1 MQKLRQ
7 FFFNNILPATFQESK
22 TYLEQIRV
30 LKNKLNEVIEVV
42 NSLQEE
48 VNNLKEEVNN
58 LKGGGNV

>member
-7 FFFNNILPATFQESK
+7 FFFNNILPATFQESL

-30 LKNKLNEVIEVV
+30 LKNKLNETIEVV
-42 NSLQEE
+42 NALQEE
-48 VNNLKEEVNN
+48 VQN